1 MAINV
6 PAPPDLMEAFA
17 SGARIAQGQAQL
29 QLQQQA
35 MQQKAMQDAV
45 DAAEEKKAAN
55 FNRMFQM
62 LQMGALERNRG
73 AELALRQ
80 QELTARANDRTADNL
95 RYQAEAERS
104 KRRTDAYVDSLKN
117 RGSSSAD
124 AVMAALLGGQAP
136 PVDTPAPDAAVPMPQ
151 DVGDVAP
158 SPADFNAPDLPTGD
172 FSADQSPLLDAP
184 PPPDGL
190 FPGPDMGAEGPVMPP
205 GPSGQPG
212 VPDALLMQDIQGT
225 GAPQGAEPPPSF
237 ATSDPGVSRWLRE
250 SEDIQT
256 EIRTAA
262 AARQEASARAAQI
275 RALLP
280 RVKDPAIAAKAAAEY
295 GKLARQDAEQQ
306 ATMQAKEGD
315 LKAARLSAER
325 AQRVQAT
332 MRTLA
337 PLDNVLPAGDM
348 ARITKS
354 LENAGDLPDTAPAV
368 RQLAD
373 LAKYQEVRNALNMT
387 EPSNGIATARELVRS
402 YEAMQSDDVVQGR
415 NAVRALG
422 VLQKGLP
429 TGEVGKDGMPVR
441 KVPAATDQNYA
452 AWSREVSSMESKAQ
466 PYFEA
471 EARFR
476 AARDGDIRRPEP
488 KAETPAARTAPAAPA
503 VGSRSL
509 FSTPVPRPSAPSQVD
524 AWWTAQKQ
532 KFSAARVPTVSAD
545 GAQKRESL
553 ADFDNT
559 TLQAVVDDAPMY
571 RLKDGGLTLDP
582 PPDDPRLQAVRD
594 RYVDEEAPWVAVDHV
609 AERFGYDSEE
619 TAPGGSEF
627 GNTRN
632 LWTDVTIGQVIQ
644 EAAREELARRGVNAG
659 GANKPP
665 PLSAEET
672 AVQDKI
678 LNSAKR

>member
-1 MAINV
+1 
-6 PAPPDLMEAFA
+6 MEAFA

-488 KAETPAARTAPAAPA
+488 KAETPAARAAQSAQPAPAPAPA
-503 VGSRSL
+503 EPTWSL
-509 FSTPVPRPSAPSQVD
+509 ITAADGTPVQS
-524 AWWTAQKQ
+524 WWTAQKE
-532 KFSAARVPTVSAD
+532 KFSTGRKVFTGDRAVDSRPPLSLRTLDTETLKLAANGAVLYQRKGGGVTGNREEAELFSGYNPRTRMEQSDEPAEVGLANVELAKRLGYDPAMVPPGGDKAAMTD
-545 GAQKRESL
+545 NKWT
-553 ADFDNT
+553 NT
-559 TLQAVVDDAPMY
+559 T
-571 RLKDGGLTLDP
+571 
-582 PPDDPRLQAVRD
+582 
-594 RYVDEEAPWVAVDHV
+594 V
-609 AERFGYDSEE
+609 AEIIRAAAAEE
-619 TAPGGSEF
+619 
-627 GNTRN
+627 
-632 LWTDVTIGQVIQ
+632 V
-644 EAAREELARRGVNAG
+644 ARRGVNPNPGTPAPVSDDLKKLY
-659 GANKPP
+659 GAHGFAP
-665 PLSAEET
+665 
-672 AVQDKI
+672 
-678 LNSAKR
+678 